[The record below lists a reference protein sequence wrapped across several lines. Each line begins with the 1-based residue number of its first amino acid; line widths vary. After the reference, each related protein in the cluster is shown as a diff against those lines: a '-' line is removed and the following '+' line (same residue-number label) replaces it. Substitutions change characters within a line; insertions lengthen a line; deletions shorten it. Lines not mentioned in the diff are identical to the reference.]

1 MRAPSMRL
9 HEERSPTAD
18 SRIHLVAT
26 GFIERD
32 DAVRA
37 LKAVQWLTEHDHL
50 ELEGHALITRD
61 TDGDVRIEESKDA
74 DPGPLRGG
82 FVGGAAG
89 ALLEIATGPI
99 GAAAVIGGAVIGA
112 IATGMHDAGFP
123 DVELRAIGDLM
134 ANGRTILLLGVEPAC
149 AARLDAAS
157 DEAPEFANV
166 TYRQVSELADSDAL
180 GEAIR
185 EYRRAQTQPEG

>member
-1 MRAPSMRL
+1 M
-9 HEERSPTAD
+9 AD

-37 LKAVQWLTEHDHL
+37 LRAVQWLTENEHI

-61 TDGDVRIEESKDA
+61 GDGDVRIEESKDA

-89 ALLEIATGPI
+89 ALLAIATGPI

-112 IATGMHDAGFP
+112 IATTMHDAGFP

-134 ANGRTILLLGVEPAC
+134 ANGRTILLLGVEPEF
-149 AARLDAAS
+149 AARLDAAI
-157 DEAPEFANV
+157 DALPEFADV
-166 TYRQVSELADSDAL
+166 TYRQVTELEDSDAL

-185 EYRRAQTQPEG
+185 QYRHGREQLGA